1 MEGYSF
7 SWMGGVPFPSLSP
20 PQEKPFYLDGETAP
34 VCREHVHTGRLYT
47 RIDYS
52 IFKKSSLFNKSKI
65 TRKTAI
71 SQQSKNS

>member
-7 SWMGGVPFPSLSP
+7 SWMGGVPFTLP
-20 PQEKPFYLDGETAP
+20 PQEKPFYLNGETAP

-65 TRKTAI
+65 TRKTTI